1 MFNNFFQLF
10 LHVIFKLIAIIK
22 MSYSTERK
30 SNPKKKVK
38 KYINTGYFDSHLSE
52 ISNALYKKSIF
63 SKHLFCYLNDKHFP
77 NIIKSFIQRNKSFI
91 EEVNRNKNSTNEV
104 NSYILNDH
112 KEAQF
117 NVDIIN
123 LLKSLYTLKKSMS
136 PELEE
141 IKDVNNSIVTSFKK
155 YKKRNIQLKKIRDK
169 QVLENLAVK
178 YNSERSFSFD
188 INVDIYKDSPLT
200 TKNLEK
206 LMFYYIINRERNGND
221 ENNKNNEK
229 SITYKKLDP
238 VVWKEQKM
246 NNLKEIKFLDKINR
260 ITEKKIVKG
269 NYVGNDNDLID
280 EEEIKLLEQQNI
292 DIDQYIANK
301 RKIKLRKERR
311 KLKLDIENDKKE
323 IITLKKTIK
332 DTLSRNNRLKGFS
345 TLKLYDSTTPSL
357 KLNSPE
363 QLNFRG
369 QTFYS
374 NNNKKIP
381 EVIKNVKYFNSTLN
395 KDGIFKSSS
404 YQTFKDF
411 NKTKNS
417 SLYSNKT
424 TSNIFQQSTYYSNST
439 KNKTNFEQI
448 KFNNTNTITPS
459 NSITNTRRTNKQN
472 TTNLKIFKNNLKL
485 KNINFNDKGKKR
497 KTFIRNKCNTFLEDF
512 YKNDTDNIY
521 SVCKKLDDKNES
533 QNKEEYLLMINKYL
547 KSKNYNISNNKKN
560 NMKDTIIF
568 FNNLKNRIINQVD
581 RLSFRKLKHLY
592 KDDAKKFLKYADII
606 DLNFVNIENELLT
619 KVLQKK

>member
-30 SNPKKKVK
+30 SNPKKKVR

-221 ENNKNNEK
+221 ENN
-229 SITYKKLDP
+229 L
-238 VVWKEQKM
+238 
-246 NNLKEIKFLDKINR
+246 
-260 ITEKKIVKG
+260 
-269 NYVGNDNDLID
+269 
-280 EEEIKLLEQQNI
+280 
-292 DIDQYIANK
+292 
-301 RKIKLRKERR
+301 
-311 KLKLDIENDKKE
+311 
-323 IITLKKTIK
+323 
-332 DTLSRNNRLKGFS
+332 
-345 TLKLYDSTTPSL
+345 
-357 KLNSPE
+357 
-363 QLNFRG
+363 
-369 QTFYS
+369 
-374 NNNKKIP
+374 
-381 EVIKNVKYFNSTLN
+381 
-395 KDGIFKSSS
+395 
-404 YQTFKDF
+404 
-411 NKTKNS
+411 
-417 SLYSNKT
+417 
-424 TSNIFQQSTYYSNST
+424 
-439 KNKTNFEQI
+439 
-448 KFNNTNTITPS
+448 
-459 NSITNTRRTNKQN
+459 
-472 TTNLKIFKNNLKL
+472 
-485 KNINFNDKGKKR
+485 
-497 KTFIRNKCNTFLEDF
+497 
-512 YKNDTDNIY
+512 
-521 SVCKKLDDKNES
+521 
-533 QNKEEYLLMINKYL
+533 
-547 KSKNYNISNNKKN
+547 
-560 NMKDTIIF
+560 
-568 FNNLKNRIINQVD
+568 
-581 RLSFRKLKHLY
+581 
-592 KDDAKKFLKYADII
+592 
-606 DLNFVNIENELLT
+606 
-619 KVLQKK
+619 

>member
-91 EEVNRNKNSTNEV
+91 EEANRNKNSTNEV

-123 LLKSLYTLKKSMS
+123 LLKTLYTLKKTMS

-141 IKDVNNSIVTSFKK
+141 IKDVNNSIVKSFKK

-221 ENNKNNEK
+221 ENNEK
-229 SITYKKLDP
+229 SKTYKKIDP

-547 KSKNYNISNNKKN
+547 KSKGYNISNNKKN

-606 DLNFVNIENELLT
+606 DSNFVNIENELLT

>member
-1 MFNNFFQLF
+1 
-10 LHVIFKLIAIIK
+10 
-22 MSYSTERK
+22 
-30 SNPKKKVK
+30 
-38 KYINTGYFDSHLSE
+38 
-52 ISNALYKKSIF
+52 
-63 SKHLFCYLNDKHFP
+63 
-77 NIIKSFIQRNKSFI
+77 
-91 EEVNRNKNSTNEV
+91 
-104 NSYILNDH
+104 
-112 KEAQF
+112 
-117 NVDIIN
+117 
-123 LLKSLYTLKKSMS
+123 MS

-206 LMFYYIINRERNGND
+206 LIFYYIINRERNGND
-221 ENNKNNEK
+221 ENNEK

-238 VVWKEQKM
+238 IVWKKQKM

-323 IITLKKTIK
+323 IISLKKTIK

-606 DLNFVNIENELLT
+606 DSNFVNIENELLT

>member
-91 EEVNRNKNSTNEV
+91 EEANRNKNSTNEV

-123 LLKSLYTLKKSMS
+123 LLKTLYTLKKTMS

-141 IKDVNNSIVTSFKK
+141 IKDVNNSIVKSFKK

>member
-30 SNPKKKVK
+30 SNPKKKVR

-206 LMFYYIINRERNGND
+206 LIFYYIINRERNGND
-221 ENNKNNEK
+221 ENNEK
-229 SITYKKLDP
+229 SKTYKKIDP

-424 TSNIFQQSTYYSNST
+424 TSNIFQQSTHYSNST
-439 KNKTNFEQI
+439 KNKTKFEQI

-547 KSKNYNISNNKKN
+547 KSKGYNISNNKKN

>member
-91 EEVNRNKNSTNEV
+91 EEANRNKNSTNEV

-206 LMFYYIINRERNGND
+206 LIFYYIINRERNGND
-221 ENNKNNEK
+221 ENNEK
-229 SITYKKLDP
+229 SKTYKKIDP

>member
-30 SNPKKKVK
+30 SNPKKKVR

-206 LMFYYIINRERNGND
+206 LIFYYIINRERNGND
-221 ENNKNNEK
+221 ENNEK
-229 SITYKKLDP
+229 SKTYKKIDP
-238 VVWKEQKM
+238 VVWKKQKM

-363 QLNFRG
+363 QFNFRG

-381 EVIKNVKYFNSTLN
+381 EVIKSVKYFNSTLN

-439 KNKTNFEQI
+439 KNKTKFEQI

>member
-1 MFNNFFQLF
+1 M
-10 LHVIFKLIAIIK
+10 
-22 MSYSTERK
+22 
-30 SNPKKKVK
+30 
-38 KYINTGYFDSHLSE
+38 
-52 ISNALYKKSIF
+52 
-63 SKHLFCYLNDKHFP
+63 
-77 NIIKSFIQRNKSFI
+77 
-91 EEVNRNKNSTNEV
+91 
-104 NSYILNDH
+104 
-112 KEAQF
+112 
-117 NVDIIN
+117 
-123 LLKSLYTLKKSMS
+123 
-136 PELEE
+136 
-141 IKDVNNSIVTSFKK
+141 
-155 YKKRNIQLKKIRDK
+155 
-169 QVLENLAVK
+169 
-178 YNSERSFSFD
+178 
-188 INVDIYKDSPLT
+188 
-200 TKNLEK
+200 
-206 LMFYYIINRERNGND
+206 
-221 ENNKNNEK
+221 
-229 SITYKKLDP
+229 
-238 VVWKEQKM
+238 
-246 NNLKEIKFLDKINR
+246 
-260 ITEKKIVKG
+260 
-269 NYVGNDNDLID
+269 
-280 EEEIKLLEQQNI
+280 
-292 DIDQYIANK
+292 
-301 RKIKLRKERR
+301 
-311 KLKLDIENDKKE
+311 
-323 IITLKKTIK
+323 
-332 DTLSRNNRLKGFS
+332 
-345 TLKLYDSTTPSL
+345 
-357 KLNSPE
+357 NSPE

-485 KNINFNDKGKKR
+485 KNININDKGKKR

-547 KSKNYNISNNKKN
+547 KSKGYNISNNKKN

-606 DLNFVNIENELLT
+606 DSNFVNIENELLT

>member
-91 EEVNRNKNSTNEV
+91 EEANRNKNSTNEV

-123 LLKSLYTLKKSMS
+123 LLKTLYTLKKTMS

-141 IKDVNNSIVTSFKK
+141 IKDVNNSIVKSFKK

-221 ENNKNNEK
+221 ENNEK
-229 SITYKKLDP
+229 SKTYKKIDP

-547 KSKNYNISNNKKN
+547 KSKNYNIRNNKKN

-606 DLNFVNIENELLT
+606 DSNFVNIENELLT